1 MANQLCVMQFRA
13 DTFTS
18 GDMAREGLAPY
29 RLIACYRR
37 WEEQ

>member
-1 MANQLCVMQFRA
+1 MPNHLRVMQFRA